1 MYDKL
6 VNNIDISG
14 FVLKN
19 QYDTDKLELEKQIPD
34 TSRYVKKTDCNAKNI
49 IDIENRIPIISG
61 LPTNAA
67 LTAVENKMPDSN
79 GLVKQKKERLW
90 YEN

>member
-6 VNNIDISG
+6 VAKVNNIDISG

-19 QYDTDKLELEKQIPD
+19 KYDTDKLELEKQIPD
-34 TSRYVKKTDCNAKNI
+34 TRGYVKKTDCNAKNI
-49 IDIENRIPIISG
+49 IDIENRIPIISD

-67 LTAVENKMPDSN
+67 LTAVGNKMPDSN
-79 GLVKQKKERLW
+79 SLVKQKKERL
-90 YEN
+90 

>member
-6 VNNIDISG
+6 VAEVNNIDISG

-19 QYDTDKLELEKQIPD
+19 KYDTDKLELEKQIPD
-34 TSRYVKKTDCNAKNI
+34 TRGYVKKTDCNAKNI

-67 LTAVENKMPDSN
+67 LTAVGNKMPDSN
-79 GLVKQKKERLW
+79 SLVKQKKERL
-90 YEN
+90 